1 MRAGL
6 PAGLPRL
13 LAGLP
18 PDGARMDL
26 PRHLQQWGWPWPATW
41 RASNLIREI
50 EQAGLRGRGGAGF
63 PTAVKW
69 RAVSSRRMRAAVVVA
84 NGAEREPAS
93 GKDRLLLARAP
104 HLVLDGASLAGA
116 AVGAVRVIAYVPAD
130 LVATVTAAVAER
142 SERGLDPTPI
152 EVVPAAPSFVAGEES
167 AVVDH
172 LNGGP
177 GGRPVF
183 TAVRPVYQ
191 RGVQGRPTLVQN
203 VETLAH
209 AALISRL
216 GAAWFREMGTAESP
230 GSALL
235 TVSGAGRPP
244 AVTEVAL
251 GTPLASVLHALEA
264 DLPSVGAVLVG
275 GFGGTWLAAPDAR
288 HARLSAEGLHSLGAS
303 FGAGV
308 IGVLPLDACPL
319 AETAHIATYL
329 AAHGAGQCG
338 PCVHGL
344 PALADVSAALAWHPS
359 RQTRLVERAGHLAGQ
374 IAGRGAC
381 HHPDGAV
388 RLVQSGLRVFAD
400 HVDAHLNYGPCP
412 GAGRPPVLPVPDA
425 RGRAARDLAGSLA

>member
-1 MRAGL
+1 MTPGP

-13 LAGLP
+13 LAGLG
-18 PDGARMDL
+18 PDGGRVDL
-26 PRHLQQWGWPWPATW
+26 ARHLQRWGWPWPASW
-41 RASNLIREI
+41 RPGSLIAEI
-50 EQAGLRGRGGAGF
+50 ERSGLRGRGGAAF
-63 PTAVKW
+63 PAGVKW
-69 RAVSSRRMRAAVVVA
+69 RAVSSRRMRGAVVVA

-130 LVATVTAAVAER
+130 VVPTVTAAAAER
-142 SERGLDPTPI
+142 ARRGLDPTPI
-152 EVVPAAPSFVAGEES
+152 EVVPAAGSFVAGEES

-177 GGRPVF
+177 GGRPTF

-209 AALISRL
+209 AALISRF
-216 GAAWFREMGTAESP
+216 GAAWFRGVGTAESP

-244 AVTEVAL
+244 AVTEIAL
-251 GTPLASVLHALEA
+251 GTPLAAVLRVL
-264 DLPSVGAVLVG
+264 DTDPSSVGAVLMG
-275 GFGGTWLAAPDAR
+275 GFGGTWLAAGEAR
-288 HARLSAEGLHSLGAS
+288 HALLSAEGLRPLGAA

-308 IGVLPLDACPL
+308 IGVLPPDACPL
-319 AETAHIATYL
+319 AETAHISAYL

-338 PCVHGL
+338 PCVRGL
-344 PALADVSAALAWHPS
+344 PALAAVAAALAWQPS

-374 IAGRGAC
+374 ISGRGAC

-388 RLVQSGLRVFAD
+388 RLVQSTLRTFAD
-400 HVDAHLNYGPCP
+400 HVDAHLNHGPCP
-412 GAGRPPVLPVPDA
+412 GAGAPPVLPVPDA
-425 RGRAARDLAGSLA
+425 RGRRRLAGAGRTA

>member
-1 MRAGL
+1 MTPGP

-13 LAGLP
+13 LSGLR
-18 PDGARMDL
+18 PDGGQVDL
-26 PRHLQQWGWPWPATW
+26 ARHLQHWGWPWPAAW
-41 RASNLIREI
+41 RPGKLIAEI
-50 EQAGLRGRGGAGF
+50 ERAGLRGRGGAAF
-63 PTAVKW
+63 PAAVKW
-69 RAVSSRRMRAAVVVA
+69 KAVSSRRMRASVVVA

-116 AVGAVRVIAYVPAD
+116 AVGALRVIAYVPAD

-152 EVVPAAPSFVAGEES
+152 EVVASAPSFVSGEES

-177 GGRPVF
+177 GGRPMF
-183 TAVRPVYQ
+183 TAVQPVYR

-209 AALISRL
+209 AALISRF
-216 GAAWFREMGTAESP
+216 GAAWFRAMGTAESP

-235 TVSGAGRPP
+235 TVSGAGRAP
-244 AVTEVAL
+244 AVTEIASGAPL
-251 GTPLASVLHALEA
+251 GSVLHALDT
-264 DLPSVGAVLVG
+264 DLPSVGAVLIG
-275 GFGGTWLAAPDAR
+275 GFGGTWLAVPDAR
-288 HARLSAEGLHSLGAS
+288 RARLSAEGLQPLGAA

-308 IGVLPLDACPL
+308 VGVLPLDACPL
-319 AETAHIATYL
+319 AETAHITAYL

-344 PALADVSAALAWHPS
+344 PALADVAAALAWHPS
-359 RQTRLVERAGHLAGQ
+359 RQTRLVERAGHLAAQ

-388 RLVQSGLRVFAD
+388 RLVQSSLRVFSD

-425 RGRAARDLAGSLA
+425 RGRARVAVGARSA